1 MRIIINYGHKMYR
14 KLLIGH
20 SLGIGK
26 TFQKQLPIMKFKVV
40 SIFFIFMLA
49 LTATAQTTQTGY
61 VKTKGRMDGN
71 GKVIPGTRLGGAAIT
86 LTGGRSTVSDANGNF
101 TITIPD
107 KKFYL
112 QNVQKQGYQI
122 VDPDLLKKQYVC
134 STSPLV
140 ITMETPDMQLKDRIE
155 AQKRI
160 QATLR
165 KQKLQREREL
175 DSLKEAHKLTE
186 EEYYKKLQQLYDE
199 KANENLVKEMSQRYS
214 EMDFDL
220 VDSFELQL
228 SALILNGELAKAD
241 SLLDTRGDIHRD
253 IALLDS
259 IKKTNELENEKL
271 KARQSTLDSSVLYE
285 QWRRQNL
292 AQICSDKVETFKKMN
307 QNDSV
312 AFYLMQMAEI
322 DSSVVEWQLEAGHFF
337 EDIKKDYPQALFYYR
352 RALTILEPLY
362 GAKHPKVEFL
372 YKEIEHIRLLQ
383 NDDR

>member
-1 MRIIINYGHKMYR
+1 MKHIITIF
-14 KLLIGH
+14 LL
-20 SLGIGK
+20 
-26 TFQKQLPIMKFKVV
+26 
-40 SIFFIFMLA
+40 
-49 LTATAQTTQTGY
+49 LTVAFSAFAQTTQSGY

-86 LTGGRSTVSDANGNF
+86 LTGGHSTVSDANGNF

-112 QNVQKQGYQI
+112 QNVQKQGYRI
-122 VDPDLLKKQYVC
+122 VDPEVLKKQYVC
-134 STSPLV
+134 SANPLV

-165 KQKLQREREL
+165 EQKLQREREL

-199 KANENLVKEMSQRYS
+199 NANEKLVKEMSQRYS

-228 SALILNGELAKAD
+228 SALILNGELDKAD
-241 SLLDTRGDIHRD
+241 SLLDTRGNIRRD
-253 IALLDS
+253 IVLLDS
-259 IKKTNELENEKL
+259 IKKANDIEDEKL
-271 KARQSTLDSSVLYE
+271 KARQALLDSSYMYL
-285 QWRRQNL
+285 QWQRQNL
-292 AQICSDKVETFKKMN
+292 AQICSDKVETFRKLN

-312 AFYLMQMAEI
+312 AFYLMQKAEI
-322 DSSVVEWQLEAGHFF
+322 DTSVVEWQLEAGHFF

-352 RALTILEPLY
+352 RALNILGTHHGSE
-362 GAKHPKVEFL
+362 HPQVEFL
-372 YKEIEHIRLLQ
+372 SKEIERILSLLK
-383 NDDR
+383 NEK